1 MYQYNNVAV
10 YQYFGIVKFN
20 CYTGRLLDC
29 YIVYFFLKNKLMYTE
44 LTEDTLQN
52 IVNENEKVVVQYG
65 ATWCGNCRIMKPK
78 FKKLAAENE
87 DIPFLYVD
95 AEKLPES
102 RKLAKVD
109 NLPTFAIFSKG
120 ELVNQVQTNQTKNII
135 NLFKKLN

>member
-1 MYQYNNVAV
+1 
-10 YQYFGIVKFN
+10 
-20 CYTGRLLDC
+20 
-29 YIVYFFLKNKLMYTE
+29 MYTE
-44 LTEDTLQN
+44 LAEDTLQQ
-52 IVNENEKVVVQYG
+52 IVADNDKVVVQYG

-87 DIPFLYVD
+87 DIPFLYID

-120 ELVNQVQTNQTKNII
+120 ELVNQVQSNQAESLI
-135 NLFKKLN
+135 NLFKELN